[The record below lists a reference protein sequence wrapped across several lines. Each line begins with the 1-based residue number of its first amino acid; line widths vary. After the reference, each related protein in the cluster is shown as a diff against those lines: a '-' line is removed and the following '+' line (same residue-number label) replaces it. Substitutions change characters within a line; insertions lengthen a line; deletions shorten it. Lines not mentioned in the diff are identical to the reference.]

1 MVCLKH
7 PDRNTTTVC
16 AACGKPLCDE
26 CAMDFNGRIYC
37 SDECRQKGEASR
49 IRAVDVIE
57 TSGKVD
63 RRSALRKFIWFVIVL
78 LLMAGIW
85 YFYTQNRK
93 TVDAKFKKGMSS
105 LKETKDEV
113 INAGKGAMPQDTKY
127 KREREALVE

>member
-1 MVCLKH
+1 
-7 PDRNTTTVC
+7 
-16 AACGKPLCDE
+16 
-26 CAMDFNGRIYC
+26 
-37 SDECRQKGEASR
+37 
-49 IRAVDVIE
+49 
-57 TSGKVD
+57 
-63 RRSALRKFIWFVIVL
+63 
-78 LLMAGIW
+78 MAGIW